1 MRIPAYRSAGQL
13 VAVIFALSSIVA
25 QATIGIMGIT
35 VFPDRSHS
43 SVHPFALRRDG
54 MPFVFYSPPPVAN
67 QLVLAGNKRPVLPQI
82 HMLATASQTDP
93 RPTAAGPSGGAPW
106 LSMTRARP
114 RDGQKWAVL
123 TFDDGPSA
131 SYTPAVLDILKDEGV
146 HAVFFVIG
154 IQAEARPELLTRI
167 ANEGHEIGNHTYSH
181 LNPALASYEEL
192 VNEIERTSRIVE
204 QATGSPT
211 VWFRPPGGSVS
222 PDMLRAV
229 ESTRH
234 EIVLWNVD
242 TEDWRAARLADG
254 DQLVVEAIAGTSI
267 PEVSVVLMHDGGGPR
282 NATVS
287 ALRPIIKYL
296 KENGYRICSLMELA
310 QETAENGAALPRVSD

>member
-67 QLVLAGNKRPVLPQI
+67 QLLLAGNKRPVLPQI
-82 HMLATASQTDP
+82 HMLATADP
-93 RPTAAGPSGGAPW
+93 RPTAAGPHGGAPW

-114 RDGQKWAVL
+114 QGGQKWAVL

-167 ANEGHEIGNHTYSH
+167 ADEGHEIGNHTYSH

-296 KENGYRICSLMELA
+296 KKNGYRICSLMELA